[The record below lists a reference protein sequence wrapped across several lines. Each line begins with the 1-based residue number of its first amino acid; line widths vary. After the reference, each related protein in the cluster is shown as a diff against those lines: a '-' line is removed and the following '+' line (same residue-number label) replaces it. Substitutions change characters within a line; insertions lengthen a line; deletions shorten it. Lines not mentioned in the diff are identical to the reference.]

1 MTANAPASP
10 PCVRANCI
18 LLAGL
23 FLAVFAAL
31 LWVHWGQA
39 GLRDQAQV
47 AFENDAVRVASVWTY
62 RAPVCDRYSM
72 PLNVTVEEFALAIE
86 PSVLRDIRS
95 TRRQTLDM
103 TEAETSRLGIELWG
117 ANAQFRRIP
126 REDIEAHLLRASPMP
141 LILWRDLDNDTLQRW
156 LLVRTRY
163 PSVEL
168 VRLPKRIYHL
178 PDLAPMAR
186 GRVYLTRRGGG
197 ENPGDCDFPDLTM
210 AGWFGAEQWRDADL
224 RGTPGEERLF
234 LDAVLFRQRAL
245 RQADPVT
252 GKPIVMT
259 LDMNLQRW
267 AQEAMAGF
275 SGGLVI
281 MRVDGELL
289 ALVDAGGTTPAL
301 ALDASHRDWQNR
313 LHDKWL
319 ASTNRCF
326 SDATAPGSIVKPLV
340 AFAALQ
346 AGCITPETRFECT
359 GRVLFGRNTAVHC
372 HKESGHGSVNLYQ
385 ALGVSCNAYF
395 MQVAEKVGWARIH
408 AMMVAAGLG
417 QFPGEGIDPSAE
429 TVSPLASVSAP
440 GAVHCPDL
448 KRQRYRSLEDQV
460 WRPIDTALL
469 AIGQADTRVTPV
481 QAAVMA
487 VGVATG
493 KRVKPRLLVDEA
505 PAVADLPVTL
515 AQREA
520 VMQGLRQVVHHPQG
534 TGRSVRVEGITLA
547 AKTGTSQVGP
557 AGALRKDVWMVV
569 MYPGYTD
576 SLRLVIAAMA
586 HDQTSGGRDLGPRL
600 ARLVKQIQEWES
612 WDENR
617 RRQWPD
623 GASSGSLAQAT
634 R

>member
-1 MTANAPASP
+1 MTANPSASP
-10 PCVRANCI
+10 PNVRANC
-18 LLAGL
+18 
-23 FLAVFAAL
+23 AL
-31 LWVHWGQA
+31 LGALFVSVIGGLLWLHWRQA
-39 GLRDQAQV
+39 GLHEQAQT

-62 RAPVCDRYSM
+62 RAPVCDRYGM

-95 TRRQTLDM
+95 TRLETLDM
-103 TEAETSRLGIELWG
+103 TEAEMSRLAIELWG
-117 ANAQFRRIP
+117 ANAQFRRVP

-163 PSVEL
+163 PSIEL

-186 GRVYLTRRGGG
+186 GRVYLTRRAGG
-197 ENPGDCDFPDLTM
+197 ESARDCDFPDLTM
-210 AGWFGAEQWRDADL
+210 AGWFGAEQWRDTDL
-224 RGTPGEERLF
+224 RGTPGEERLY
-234 LDAVLFRQRAL
+234 LDAVLFRQRSL
-245 RQADPVT
+245 RQEDPVT
-252 GKPIVMT
+252 GRPVVMT

-275 SGGLVI
+275 CGGLVI
-281 MRVDGELL
+281 MRVDGEVL
-289 ALVDAGGTTPAL
+289 ALVDAGGTAVPL
-301 ALDASHRDWQNR
+301 ALDASHKEWQSR
-313 LHDKWL
+313 LHDKWS

-359 GRVLFGRNTAVHC
+359 GRVLYGRSTAVHC

-408 AMMVAAGLG
+408 AMMEAAGLG
-417 QFPGEGIDPSAE
+417 QLPGEGITPPGTPA
-429 TVSPLASVSAP
+429 SPLDVVSAP
-440 GAVHCPDL
+440 GAVHCPEL
-448 KRQRYRSLEDQV
+448 KRERYRSLEDQV
-460 WRPIDTALL
+460 WRPIDTGFL

-487 VGVATG
+487 VAVATG
-493 KRVKPRLLVDEA
+493 RRVKPRLLVNEP
-505 PAVADLPVTL
+505 PASLALPVTL

-520 VMQGLRQVVHHPQG
+520 VMQGLRQVVYHPQG

-557 AGALRKDVWMVV
+557 AGSFRKDVWMVV
-569 MYPGYTD
+569 MYPGFAE
-576 SLRLVIAAMA
+576 SMRLVVAAMA

-623 GASSGSLAQAT
+623 GTAAGNLAQVT
-634 R
+634 P